1 MERSA
6 WIDDE
11 LALLGDQVARFLARE
26 FVSAAERWSQQGFVD
41 RSAWWKAGENGL
53 LCASIPAAYGGGDG
67 HWGHEAVIAQEV
79 ARAGLNG
86 GFGIGNM
93 VSSGIV
99 AHYILAY
106 GSEAQKQ
113 RWLPAMARGELI
125 GAVAMSEPS
134 AGSDLKAIKTAACK
148 AGGHYLVNGAKTF
161 VSNGQ
166 QADLVIVAAKTDPA
180 AGRKGFSLLVL
191 ETRNAAGFQRGRALE
206 KIGLHAQDTSEL
218 FFDDVRIPA
227 ENLLGP
233 EEGCGF
239 AQLTEQLAWER
250 LSIAL
255 ICVAEMERAVEI
267 TAAYAQ
273 DRSLFGG
280 KLFDLQNTQ
289 FKLAECKT
297 LAAVARS
304 FVDGAMVA
312 QLGGTLAPDRAAM
325 AKWWA
330 SDSLGK
336 VVDDCLQLHGGY
348 GYMIE
353 YPIARMWAD
362 ARIARIYGGSNE
374 TMKSIIAKAMQT
386 PGGNGG
392 GSRA

>member
-1 MERSA
+1 MQRSA

-11 LALLGDQVARFLARE
+11 LELLREQVARFLARE
-26 FVSAAERWSQQGFVD
+26 FAPHAERWSKQGFVD
-41 RSAWWKAGENGL
+41 RAAWLKAGENGL

-67 HWGHEAVIAQEV
+67 NRGHEAVIAQEV

-86 GFGIGNM
+86 GFGVGNM

-106 GSEAQKQ
+106 GSEEQRQ
-113 RWLPAMARGELI
+113 RWLPKMARGDYI
-125 GAVAMSEPS
+125 GAVAMTEPS
-134 AGSDLKAIKTAACK
+134 AGSDLKAIKTTAQK
-148 AGGHYLVNGAKTF
+148 VDGHYLLNGAKTF

-166 QADLVIVAAKTDPA
+166 QADLVIVVAKTDQS
-180 AGRKGFSLLVL
+180 AGRRGISLLVL
-191 ETRNAAGFQRGRALE
+191 ETCDTPGFHRGRALE

-227 ENLLGP
+227 ENLLGV
-233 EEGCGF
+233 EGNGF
-239 AQLTEQLAWER
+239 AQLSEQLGWER

-255 ICVAEMERAVEI
+255 ICVTEMERAVEI
-267 TAAYAQ
+267 TTAYARE
-273 DRSLFGG
+273 RSLFGG

-297 LAAVARS
+297 LAAVSHS

-312 QLGGTLAPDRAAM
+312 YLQGRLEPDHAAM

-330 SDSLGK
+330 SDALGK
-336 VVDDCLQLHGGY
+336 VVDECLQLHGGY
-348 GYMIE
+348 GYMSE

-374 TMKSIIAKAMQT
+374 TMKSIIAKMM
-386 PGGNGG
+386 
-392 GSRA
+392 

>member
-1 MERSA
+1 LRE
-6 WIDDE
+6 
-11 LALLGDQVARFLARE
+11 QVARFLARE
-26 FVSAAERWSQQGFVD
+26 FVPSAERWSLQGFVD
-41 RSAWWKAGENGL
+41 RAAWLKAGENGL

-191 ETRNAAGFQRGRALE
+191 ETRNAAGFQRGRARENRVACPGHVGTVFRRCPHPGRESAGTGRGVWLRAIDRTACLGAPQHRADLRGRNGARRRDHRRLCPGPQPVRRQAVRSAE
-206 KIGLHAQDTSEL
+206 HPIQAGRVQD
-218 FFDDVRIPA
+218 
-227 ENLLGP
+227 
-233 EEGCGF
+233 
-239 AQLTEQLAWER
+239 
-250 LSIAL
+250 
-255 ICVAEMERAVEI
+255 
-267 TAAYAQ
+267 
-273 DRSLFGG
+273 
-280 KLFDLQNTQ
+280 
-289 FKLAECKT
+289 
-297 LAAVARS
+297 ARS
-304 FVDGAMVA
+304 RGPQLCRWRDGGAA
-312 QLGGTLAPDRAAM
+312 GRHARA
-325 AKWWA
+325 
-330 SDSLGK
+330 
-336 VVDDCLQLHGGY
+336 
-348 GYMIE
+348 
-353 YPIARMWAD
+353 R
-362 ARIARIYGGSNE
+362 
-374 TMKSIIAKAMQT
+374 
-386 PGGNGG
+386 PGGHGQMVGLRQFGQGG
-392 GSRA
+392 R